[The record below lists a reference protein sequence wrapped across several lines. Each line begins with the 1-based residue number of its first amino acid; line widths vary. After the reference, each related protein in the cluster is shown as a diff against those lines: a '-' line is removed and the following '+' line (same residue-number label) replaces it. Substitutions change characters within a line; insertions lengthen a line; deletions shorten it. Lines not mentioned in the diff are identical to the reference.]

1 MTAGSHHTATPPSSG
16 LSVAEIRA
24 REQADAG
31 RAIRF
36 LLVKAAIFIL
46 VPLLAALIAVVLTL
60 K

>member
-1 MTAGSHHTATPPSSG
+1 M
-16 LSVAEIRA
+16 AEIRA